1 MNPDLMDLL
10 LQALGETLYMTAFSS
25 LVGIALGLPLG
36 IALTVTQ
43 KGHLLAKPQVNR
55 ILGFLINVTRSFPS
69 IILII
74 VALPLSRFLVGT
86 TLGATAALVPLSLSA
101 APFIARIVESAL
113 KEVDKG
119 KIEAALA
126 MGANRTQVIWKVL
139 LPEALAPLVRGAT
152 LAIISIIGLTAIA
165 GAIGSGG
172 LGSLAIRFG
181 YQRFRDDVMLA
192 TVLVLVILVQGI
204 QTSGD
209 LVARKISKR
218 RHVYE

>member
-1 MNPDLMDLL
+1 MTSDLFDLL
-10 LQALGETLYMTAFSS
+10 VQALGETLYMTALSS
-25 LVGIALGLPLG
+25 VIGLALGLPLG
-36 IALTVTQ
+36 IVLTVTGR
-43 KGHLLAKPQVNR
+43 GHLAASPWWNKG
-55 ILGFLINVTRSFPS
+55 LGLVINLTRSFPS

-101 APFIARIVESAL
+101 APFLARIIEGAL

-126 MGANRTQVIWKVL
+126 GGARRGQAVLRIL
-139 LPEALAPLVRGAT
+139 LPEALPSLIRGIT
-152 LAIISIIGLTAIA
+152 LSVISILGLTAIA

-181 YQRFRDDVMLA
+181 YMRFRDDVMVA
-192 TVLVLVILVQGI
+192 TVIVLVVLVQGI

-209 LVARKISKR
+209 LIARHISKR